1 MTKAV
6 QVGPSIIF
14 DRNPDRPDPTEEQK
28 EQAIALV
35 NQLREYPGSVIH
47 NVEVKDGKI
56 YGESKMSILV
66 NSIIRGHTP
75 TEEADTKRSKA
86 SKLLNVA
93 FVASSL
99 TLAVIEGY
107 NLYTLVKELKSN
119 GN

>member
-1 MTKAV
+1 MTKSV
-6 QVGPSIIF
+6 KVGPSIIF
-14 DRNPDRPDPTEEQK
+14 DRNPERPDPTEEQK
-28 EQAIALV
+28 EQTASLARK
-35 NQLREYPGSVIH
+35 LRDYPGSVIH

-56 YGESKMSILV
+56 YGESKMSILT
-66 NSIIRGHTP
+66 NSIIRGDTR

-93 FVASSL
+93 FAASSL

-107 NLYTLVKELKSN
+107 SLYNLIKELKRH